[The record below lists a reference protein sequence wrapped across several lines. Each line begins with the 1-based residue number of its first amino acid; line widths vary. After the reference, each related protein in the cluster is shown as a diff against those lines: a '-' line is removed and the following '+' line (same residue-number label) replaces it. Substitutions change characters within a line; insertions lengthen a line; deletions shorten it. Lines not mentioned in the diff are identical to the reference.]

1 MKNALILAGGKSS
14 RMGSDKTLLAYKDY
28 PSITHFLFERLSKIF
43 KDVKI
48 SAKNDKFEPKLPI
61 LVDDFDDFSALK
73 VIANLDK
80 NYNEPVFII
89 AADTPFVKFETIKEL
104 YLNLKNNDISLP
116 KGSEFVHGLCGFY
129 NPKVSLAAQSL
140 LKNGM
145 QKIALLRDLCPTV
158 ITEFKDK
165 KQFLNLNTQAEYE
178 LIK

>member
-48 SAKNDKFEPKLPI
+48 SAKNDKFEPKLPVF
-61 LVDDFDDFSALK
+61 VDDFDDFSALK

-104 YLNLKNNDISLP
+104 YLNLKNNYISLP
-116 KGSEFVHGLCGFY
+116 KGGEFVHGLCGFY